1 MTGKRSEKS
10 RRQGR
15 IGKIMMT
22 LSVIGFLILGF
33 AVRAPYVIESP
44 GPTFNVLGSQSGHGE
59 IIKVTG
65 AKTYPTTGQLRMVTV
80 SLRGG
85 PGTHVTYAEVLLAK
99 MRSDSE
105 VLPESAVY
113 PAGATAKQVQ
123 QVSQAQMEDSQLS
136 AKVAALSE
144 LGYQVPAKFK
154 VTGVGEDSDFRGK
167 LKENDILQE
176 VTFQGKTQELNQ
188 ANTLFD
194 ILEGASPGTS
204 LQFKVQR
211 SGKNLLISGKTRQP
225 TDGRRG
231 SQLGIYLD
239 PQAKLPVDI
248 KIALQEVGGPS
259 AGTMFALGIIDRMT
273 AKSLTGGKE
282 ISGTGAISYGGQVL
296 AISGIPQKMAGAKED
311 GAHWFLLPRS
321 NCAQVKPMEG
331 IRAVPVQDLQQARQV
346 SAQIAAN
353 NLKNLPRCPAH

>member
-1 MTGKRSEKS
+1 MKSKRSDKS

-15 IGKIMMT
+15 IGKAMMA
-22 LSVIGFLILGF
+22 LSVIGFLILGV

-44 GPTFNVLGSQSGHGE
+44 GPTFNVLGTQSGHGQ
-59 IIKVTG
+59 IIKVAG
-65 AKTYPTTGQLRMVTV
+65 AKTYPTKGQLRMVTV

-154 VTGVGEDSDFRGK
+154 VTGVGEDSDFQGK
-167 LKENDILQE
+167 LKENDILQD
-176 VTFQGKTQELNQ
+176 
-188 ANTLFD
+188 A
-194 ILEGASPGTS
+194 APGTT
-204 LQFKVQR
+204 LEFKVQR
-211 SGKNLLISGKTRQP
+211 AGKNLSISGKTRKP
-225 TDGRRG
+225 TDGRNG

-282 ISGTGAISYGGQVL
+282 ISGTGAIAYGGQVL

-311 GAHWFLLPRS
+311 GAHWFLLPQA
-321 NCAQVKPMEG
+321 NCDQVKPIAG
-331 IRAVPVQDLQQARQV
+331 IRAVPVQDLQQAREV
-346 SAQIAAN
+346 SEQIAAN
-353 NLKNLPRCPAH
+353 NFKNLPRCPAG

>member
-1 MTGKRSEKS
+1 MVAKRSEKS

-15 IGKIMMT
+15 IGKAMIT
-22 LSVIGFLILGF
+22 LSLIGFLILGF
-33 AVRAPYVIESP
+33 AIRAPFVIESP

-59 IIKVTG
+59 IIKVAG
-65 AKTYPTTGQLRMVTV
+65 AKTYPTKGQLRMVTV
-80 SLRGG
+80 SMRGG

-105 VLPESAVY
+105 VLPESSVY
-113 PAGATAKQVQ
+113 PAGATAKQVE
-123 QVSQAQMEDSQLS
+123 QVSQAQMQDSQLS

-154 VTGVGEDSDFRGK
+154 VTGVAEDSDFAGK
-167 LKENDILQE
+167 LKENDILQT
-176 VTFQGKTQELNQ
+176 VTFRGKTQELNQ
-188 ANTLFD
+188 ASALFD
-194 ILEGASPGTS
+194 ILEVVPPGSS
-204 LQFKVQR
+204 LTFSVQR
-211 SGKNLLISGKTRQP
+211 AEKTLSVSGKTRKP
-225 TDGRRG
+225 SDGRSG

-273 AKSLTGGKE
+273 AQSLTGGKE

-296 AISGIPQKMAGAKED
+296 AISGIAQKMAGAKKD
-311 GAHWFLLPRS
+311 GAHWFLLPRA
-321 NCAQVKPMEG
+321 NCPQVEPMEG
-331 IRAVPVQDLQQARQV
+331 IRAVPVQDLKQARQV

-353 NLKNLPRCPAH
+353 NLKNLPRCPTR

>member
-1 MTGKRSEKS
+1 
-10 RRQGR
+10 
-15 IGKIMMT
+15 
-22 LSVIGFLILGF
+22 
-33 AVRAPYVIESP
+33 
-44 GPTFNVLGSQSGHGE
+44 
-59 IIKVTG
+59 
-65 AKTYPTTGQLRMVTV
+65 
-80 SLRGG
+80 
-85 PGTHVTYAEVLLAK
+85 
-99 MRSDSE
+99 
-105 VLPESAVY
+105 
-113 PAGATAKQVQ
+113 
-123 QVSQAQMEDSQLS
+123 QLS

-144 LGYQVPAKFK
+144 LGYKVPAKFK

-176 VTFQGKTQELNQ
+176 VSFQGKTQELNQ

-211 SGKNLLISGKTRQP
+211 SGKNLLISGKTRKP

-321 NCAQVKPMEG
+321 NCAQVKPIEG

>member
-1 MTGKRSEKS
+1 
-10 RRQGR
+10 
-15 IGKIMMT
+15 MT
-22 LSVIGFLILGF
+22 LSVIGFLVLGF
-33 AVRAPYVIESP
+33 AIRAPYVIESP

-59 IIKVTG
+59 IIKIAG
-65 AKTYPTTGQLRMVTV
+65 AKSYPPKGQLRMVTV

-85 PGTHVTYAEVLLAK
+85 PETHVTYAEVLLAK

-113 PAGATAKQVQ
+113 PAGATAKQVK

-167 LKENDILQE
+167 LKKNDILQG
-176 VTFQGKTQELNQ
+176 VTFQGKTQELNR

-194 ILEGASPGTS
+194 ILEGAVPGTS
-204 LQFKVQR
+204 LEFKVQR
-211 SGKNLLISGKTRQP
+211 AGKNLSISGKTRKP
-225 TDGRRG
+225 TDGRTG

-273 AKSLTGGKE
+273 AQSLTGGKK

-311 GAHWFLLPRS
+311 GAHWFLLPRA
-321 NCAQVKPMEG
+321 NCGQVKPMEG
-331 IRAVPVQDLQQARQV
+331 IRAVPVQDLEQARKV
-346 SAQIAAN
+346 SMQIAAN
-353 NLKNLPRCPAH
+353 DLKNLPRCPAR